1 VNITWRKLFGLGS
14 DPSHAGGSGSAPA
27 SASVREIADSLDRL
41 PLDRARHLAAF
52 AYTLGRVAHVDLEVS
67 AEETRAMEGILRRL
81 AELSEDE
88 AILIVR
94 IAKSQHELFGAT
106 ESYTV
111 TREFARTAAYEEKVQ
126 LLDCLFAVSASD
138 QEVSGIEEAEIR
150 RIAAE
155 LDLSHTD
162 FIAARAKFR
171 DYIAVLKRPEP
182 PEWR

>member
-1 VNITWRKLFGLGS
+1 MNHTLRKLFGLGS
-14 DPSHAGGSGSAPA
+14 DPAHAGAAA

-41 PLDRARHLAAF
+41 PPDRARHLAAF
-52 AYTLGRVAHVDLEVS
+52 AYTLGRVANADLEVS
-67 AEETRAMEGILRRL
+67 AQETRAMEGILRRL
-81 AELSEDE
+81 AGLSEDE

-94 IAKSQHELFGAT
+94 IAKSQHELFGST

-111 TREFARTAAYEEKVQ
+111 TREFERMATYEEKTQ

-138 QEVSGIEEAEIR
+138 QVVSGIEEAEIR
-150 RIAAE
+150 RIAGE

-162 FIAARAKFR
+162 FIAARSKFR

-182 PEWR
+182 PEGRGG